1 MNITKDILDRKMCE
15 FEECYSENLTYRQ
28 WIRENEVFYNLE
40 HKDLDSMTDKELKQY
55 DDFIYKLILKQFL
68 STKGE

>member
-1 MNITKDILDRKMCE
+1 MNITKYILDRKMCE

-40 HKDLDSMTDKELKQY
+40 HNLVYIHYYL
-55 DDFIYKLILKQFL
+55 
-68 STKGE
+68 